1 MEPTIVLTQEQVDF
15 YHRQGY
21 LNIPAIT
28 TPEEVARLRAIYDDL
43 FRRRVGREEGNQF
56 DLGGTDEENKEPV
69 LPQILGPSRY
79 APALNDTLLRVNALA
94 IAIQLLGPTTKFGG
108 DHAILK
114 PAKIGA
120 ATPWHQDEAYWAED
134 VDHEAISIWIPLQPA
149 TMINGCMQFI
159 PRSQLLGVQPH
170 HTIGHDPRVHGLEMD
185 LLPDLGQAVAC
196 PLPAGGATIHHART
210 MHYTGPNKSDEPRR
224 AYILTYSTESR
235 QRATPRNHYWNRTK
249 TTPREQ
255 RARQAQQ
262 AAAKAAGGAAP
273 PTT

>member
-1 MEPTIVLTQEQVDF
+1 MEPTIVLTKEQIDF
-15 YHRQGY
+15 YHREGY

-28 TPEEVARLRAIYDDL
+28 TLEEVAQLRTIYDDL

-56 DLGGTDEENKEPV
+56 DLGGTDEEGKEPV

-94 IAIQLLGPTTKFGG
+94 IATQLLGPGTRFGG

-120 ATPWHQDEAYWAED
+120 ETPWHQDEAYWGED

-149 TMINGCMQFI
+149 TMANGCMQFI
-159 PRSQLLGVQPH
+159 PRSHFMEVQPH

-185 LLPDLGQAVAC
+185 QLPEINKAVAC

-224 AYILTYSTESR
+224 AYILGYSTEPR
-235 QRATPRNHYWNRTK
+235 KRATPRNHYWNRTK
-249 TTPREQ
+249 ETPREE

-262 AAAKAAGGAAP
+262 AAAKATAGAAQP
-273 PTT
+273 KP